1 MKAEDADRTAF
12 GPGTPLGAVIGKDAY
27 NKLHKGFGY
36 EVVGELLNHFPNR
49 YLEVGE
55 LTAIATLPLG
65 EDVTIVAE
73 VDTITQRRMHT
84 RRGML
89 VEVVVKDAF
98 GPEQAHLRMT
108 FFNGYQ
114 ALKELHTGTVAMF
127 SGRVTRY
134 REHLELTHPQY
145 AVLESAA
152 DAEPRPIPVYPSTGK
167 LANDAIRKSVLL
179 ALSGVD
185 EAGWPDPMPAELLR
199 RRRLLGRAAAYQ
211 AIHHPHQ
218 LRDAH
223 RALRRFRYDEALLL
237 QLAIAQRRAHRRGQ
251 PAVPRPPAAGGL
263 LERFDACLPFQ
274 LTPGQRATGAEIAA
288 DLAGT
293 HPMNRL
299 LQGDVGSGK
308 TLVALRAMLQ
318 VIDAGGQ
325 AALLAPTEVLA
336 AQHLQSITRAL
347 GPLAAAGM
355 LGGDEHATRVDLLT
369 GSMTAARRKEV
380 LLRVASGETGIVV
393 GTHALLSEHLQFA
406 ELGLVVVDEQHR
418 FGVEQ
423 RDTLRAKAGATPHML
438 VMTATPIPRT
448 VAMTVFG
455 DLEVSTLEGLPAG
468 RAPINTHVVPLAK
481 PKYRTR
487 LFELMREEVAQGHQV
502 YVVVS
507 RITETAT
514 EDDGG
519 PAGAASPA
527 ADGAA
532 GRGGADGQ
540 GAAGAAPEKIPR
552 DTVEAMAARLRAM
565 PLMEGVRVGE
575 LHGRLASEDKARTMA
590 DFEAGRIDILVSTT
604 VIEVGVDVHNATLMA
619 VVDADAFG
627 ISQLH
632 QLRGRVGRGGLHG
645 TCLLATWLEEGHPS
659 RARLDAVAATRD
671 GFALAEEDLKQRR
684 EGDILGSSQ
693 SGRKSTLKVLRVIQ
707 DADLIAAAR
716 EDAEAIVDGPGG
728 LEAHP
733 ALDRA
738 VRDWVDEDM
747 QAFLERG

>member
-12 GPGTPLGAVIGKDAY
+12 GPGTPLGAVIGRDAY
-27 NKLHKGFGY
+27 AKLRKGFGY
-36 EVVGELLNHFPNR
+36 ELVGDLLDHFPNR

-114 ALKELHTGTVAMF
+114 ALKDLHAGTVAMF

-185 EAGWPDPMPAELLR
+185 EAGWPDPVPPELLR
-199 RRRLLGRAAAYQ
+199 RRRLLGRAAAYR

-251 PAVPRPPAAGGL
+251 PAVPRPAASGGL
-263 LERFDACLPFQ
+263 LERFDAALPFR
-274 LTPGQRATGAEIAA
+274 LTPGQRATGEEIAA

-336 AQHLQSITRAL
+336 AQHHQSITRAL

-355 LGGDEHATRVDLLT
+355 LGGDEGGTRVDLLT
-369 GSMTAARRKEV
+369 GSMSAARRREV

-423 RDTLRAKAGATPHML
+423 RDALRAKAGATPHML

-455 DLEVSTLEGLPAG
+455 DLEVSILEGLPAG

-487 LFELMREEVAQGHQV
+487 LFELMREEVARGHQV
-502 YVVVS
+502 YVVVP
-507 RITETAT
+507 RITEASG

-519 PAGAASPA
+519 SAAGAASA
-527 ADGAA
+527 AGTGGAEAAGSGAA
-532 GRGGADGQ
+532 
-540 GAAGAAPEKIPR
+540 AAKVPR
-552 DTVEAMAARLRAM
+552 DTVEAMMARLRAM

-575 LHGRLASEDKARTMA
+575 LHGRLATEDKARTMA

-733 ALDRA
+733 ALARA

>member
-12 GPGTPLGAVIGKDAY
+12 VPGTPLGAVIGKDAY

-36 EVVGELLNHFPNR
+36 EVVGELLDHFPNR

-73 VDTITQRRMHT
+73 VDSITQRRMHT

-98 GPEQAHLRMT
+98 GPEQAYLRMT

-127 SGRVTRY
+127 SGKVTRY

-152 DAEPRPIPVYPSTGK
+152 EAEARPIPVYPSTGK
-167 LANDAIRKSVLL
+167 LANDVIRRSVLL
-179 ALSGVD
+179 ALGGVD
-185 EAGWPDPMPAELLR
+185 ESGWPDPLPAELLR

-211 AIHHPHQ
+211 DIHHPRQ
-218 LRDAH
+218 LRDAY

-251 PAVPRPPAAGGL
+251 PAVPRPAAPGGL
-263 LERFDACLPFQ
+263 LERFDACLPFR
-274 LTPGQRATGAEIAA
+274 LTPGQLATGAEIAA

-336 AQHLQSITRAL
+336 AQHHQSITRAL

-355 LGGDEHATRVDLLT
+355 LGGDERATRVDLLT
-369 GSMTAARRKEV
+369 GSLGAARRKEV

-455 DLEVSTLEGLPAG
+455 DLEVSILEGLPAG
-468 RAPINTHVVPLAK
+468 RAPINTHVAPLNN

-487 LFELMREEVAQGHQV
+487 LFGLMREEVAKGHQV
-502 YVVVS
+502 YVVVP
-507 RITETAT
+507 RITETSV

-519 PAGAASPA
+519 STS
-527 ADGAA
+527 
-532 GRGGADGQ
+532 
-540 GAAGAAPEKIPR
+540 GAAPAPAGGASDAAAKKPR
-552 DTVEAMAARLRAM
+552 ETVEAMVARLRAM
-565 PLMEGVRVGE
+565 PLMEGVRVEE
-575 LHGRLASEDKARTMA
+575 LHGRLPAEEKARTMA

-604 VIEVGVDVHNATLMA
+604 VIEVGVDVHNATLMV

-645 TCLLATWLEEGHPS
+645 TCLLATWLEDGHPS

-671 GFALAEEDLKQRR
+671 GFVLAEEDLKQRR

-738 VRDWVDEDM
+738 VREWVDEDM